1 MLETLP
7 RPVPAPVP
15 APVGAPAPAPFGA
28 PAAATHARAA
38 LAGYGRVSL
47 EARVACSS
55 PHQLVV
61 MLYQRLGAL
70 LREATDAAW
79 LGNSARRLRATE
91 RALAIVDGLDA
102 TLDLERGGGVA
113 AALRQVY
120 ALLRDRLLAGDA
132 RGLAEA
138 QESVEAIGG
147 AWAQIAPAGR

>member
-1 MLETLP
+1 MLQTLS
-7 RPVPAPVP
+7 RPGQLPVAAGAPVS
-15 APVGAPAPAPFGA
+15 
-28 PAAATHARAA
+28 TRAA

-47 EARVACSS
+47 EARVASAS

-61 MLYQRLGAL
+61 MLYQRLGVL
-70 LREATDAAW
+70 LREATEAARM
-79 LGNSARRLRATE
+79 GNSARRLRATE

-120 ALLRDRLLAGDA
+120 ALLRDRLLAGEA
-132 RGLAEA
+132 QGLAEA

-147 AWAQIAPAGR
+147 AWSAIAPPAR